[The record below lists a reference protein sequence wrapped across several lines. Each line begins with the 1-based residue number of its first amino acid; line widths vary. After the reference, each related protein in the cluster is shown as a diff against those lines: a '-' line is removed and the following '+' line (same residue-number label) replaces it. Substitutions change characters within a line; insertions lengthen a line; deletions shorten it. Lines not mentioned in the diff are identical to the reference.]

1 MRNYFISK
9 VGGRGAIL
17 LGALVFATAALGSH
31 SAEGQ
36 AQPSTP
42 ESLKAPAGEH
52 LRAHAHASGRQIYI
66 CDGTKWILKGPDA
79 KLFDEAG
86 HQVGSHFAGP
96 TWQWSDGSRVT
107 AKPIASA
114 TPDSESIPWLLL
126 TATGH
131 IGDGVLKNVTSI
143 QRLQT
148 RGGKAP
154 ANGCD
159 ASHKGEQAGI
169 SYTAE
174 YYFYAPQ

>member
-86 HQVGSHFAGP
+86 HQAGFTSP
-96 TWQWSDGSRVT
+96 GQPGNGRT
-107 AKPIASA
+107 A
-114 TPDSESIPWLLL
+114 
-126 TATGH
+126 
-131 IGDGVLKNVTSI
+131 
-143 QRLQT
+143 
-148 RGGKAP
+148 
-154 ANGCD
+154 
-159 ASHKGEQAGI
+159 AG
-169 SYTAE
+169 
-174 YYFYAPQ
+174 